1 MHMSD
6 DAFMLSGLRKP
17 PQEFVRQLRDHLEE
31 RDAQWNAARV
41 PRFRWAAGLAA
52 AAVLAGALS
61 FPPVRAAA
69 TAFLD
74 LFRVVNFAPVSVPVA
89 RLSRLGAQ
97 GIDLPR
103 ILGEQTQELQK
114 PAPPRVVPSLA
125 AAAAAAGIPL
135 GQPTWLPV
143 GMVPQRIEIVG
154 SQAWRFTASTA
165 KLQQILTSLGIDD
178 LSVPAAIDGQAV
190 TASIAPVVR
199 VAYGDGRR
207 HVLLLEARQPQISL
221 PQGIDLA
228 QLAEIA
234 LRVLGADRAQAY
246 RIAQGVDWRTT
257 LIVPIPAD
265 VSSFRKVDIE
275 GHPGLLIVTTRKT
288 ARGALPA
295 ESRLLWSTG
304 DRVFGL
310 VGNLP
315 PSQLFDMAQSVQ

>member
-1 MHMSD
+1 MSD

-31 RDAQWNAARV
+31 LDTEWNAARI
-41 PRFRWAAGLAA
+41 PRFRWAAGLSA
-52 AAVLAGALS
+52 AAVLAGVLS
-61 FPPVRAAA
+61 LPPVRAAA

-89 RLSRLGAQ
+89 RVSRLGEQ

-114 PAPPRVVPSLA
+114 RAPPRAVPSLA

-143 GMVPQRIEIVG
+143 GIVPQGIEIVG

-165 KLQQILTSLGIDD
+165 KLQQILTSLDIDD
-178 LSVPAAIDGQAV
+178 LSVPAAIDGQVV
-190 TASIAPVVR
+190 TASIAPIVR
-199 VAYGDGRR
+199 LAYGDGHR
-207 HVLLLEARQPQISL
+207 HVFLLEARQPQISL
-221 PQGIDLA
+221 PQGVDLA
-228 QLAEIA
+228 QLGEIA
-234 LRVLGADRAQAY
+234 LRVLGADRVQAY

-265 VSSFRKVDIE
+265 VSSFRKIDIQ
-275 GHPGLLIVTTRKT
+275 GHEGLLIVTTRKA
-288 ARGALPA
+288 ARGGLPA
-295 ESRLLWSTG
+295 ESRILWSSG

-310 VGNLP
+310 VGNLTP
-315 PSQLFDMAQSVQ
+315 AQLFDMAQSVQ